1 MRSLQLLPCEKKLR
15 ELELFSLGKRRLR
28 GDLISAYRY
37 LKGGSQVDRARLFS
51 VVPSD
56 RTRSNGHK
64 LEHRKF
70 HTDMRKNF
78 FMVRVTENRNRLPE
92 RLCNLLLR
100 RYSRPTWVPPCVTCC
115 REAALAVGRTR

>member
-1 MRSLQLLPCEKKLR
+1 MRSLELLPCEKKLR

-70 HTDMRKNF
+70 CTNMRMNF
-78 FMVRVTENRNRLPE
+78 FTVRVREHWNRLPRE
-92 RLCNLLLR
+92 VVDSPSLEIFKTCLDSYLCSLL
-100 RYSRPTWVPPCVTCC
+100 
-115 REAALAVGRTR
+115 

>member
-56 RTRSNGHK
+56 RIRSNGHK
-64 LEHRKF
+64 LEHRKL
-70 HTDMRKNF
+70 HMNMINYF
-78 FMVRVTENRNRLPE
+78 FIVTVTELWNSLPRE
-92 RLCNLLLR
+92 IMKSPSLEIFKILLDAYLCNLF
-100 RYSRPTWVPPCVTCC
+100 
-115 REAALAVGRTR
+115 